1 MISGPSTLRLG
12 GPCTGPSVTVTD
24 FFGIKILFKKDGLF
38 GFLLVNAFIFD
49 FGSSVCRRFYVTP
62 V

>member
-38 GFLLVNAFIFD
+38 GFLLVNAFIFV
-49 FGSSVCRRFYVTP
+49 FGRVFVDVFMLPP